1 MPEDSIGNFDGESRV
16 HWEPLKALKQPK
28 KAIKEVFQGPEDKD
42 QIQPAN
48 IVLSTM
54 SEVLNIQWCLSTRNV
69 ILRGRGRANLG
80 VRRVMIEI
88 EA

>member
-48 IVLSTM
+48 IVLST
-54 SEVLNIQWCLSTRNV
+54 SEVLNIQWSLSTRNV

-88 EA
+88 ED